1 MEGVAFAAAR
11 HLRIMEAAAGRPV
24 ERVIASGGGAK
35 TALWL
40 KIKASIYGVPV
51 AVPAEAECGV
61 IGCAAMAQ
69 AAIGR
74 RGSLEQAVD
83 ALVRIAETVEPDPDW
98 AAIYARMQP
107 VFDRLYLQSQSLYD
121 QLDALAS

>member
-1 MEGVAFAAAR
+1 
-11 HLRIMEAAAGRPV
+11 MEAAAGRPV
-24 ERVIASGGGAK
+24 ERVVASGGGAK

-69 AAIGR
+69 AATGR

-83 ALVRIAETVEPDPDW
+83 ALVRIAGTVEPDPDW
-98 AAIYARMQP
+98 AATYARMQP